1 MSNVSKI
8 ATSLKFVFFSI
19 WKCDKKFVFFKLIFS
34 VVAGLFPLVN
44 IYFPKVIIDCLDN
57 HREFYEILQI
67 IGFYFILQL
76 FFLTI
81 ELGMSY
87 YDNIYSLRLIQNINA
102 DILDKIMT
110 VDLSFFE
117 DPAAYDA
124 YQRARNE
131 ASTRTKNVCDQF
143 LNLFSSFISLFMVI
157 YILFELDWLLVVFI
171 LLIIALV
178 FFISQ
183 KTKKMSF
190 KFYNSIIN
198 LNRENAY
205 LFFTLSSKTFNKE
218 IRIFDLKNWILQKQQ
233 ACYAQ
238 LYRKQTAF
246 YKKSIQLNGLNG
258 VLIRLQ
264 YIFVY
269 ISLVY
274 NMLKSNLSIGNFTMY
289 TMATQN
295 LIQSFNSIISLITS
309 IYENCLFT
317 ENLIEFLSIE
327 NKIISGDESPPITDV
342 NGKSNIIEF
351 ENVTFSYP
359 GQENK
364 VLDGFS
370 LKVHTCQNTLL
381 VGENGVGK
389 TTLIKLLLRLY
400 EPQQGKIKYNG
411 VDIKELNIKE
421 YRSLFGVVFQDHNK
435 FAFSIAENVLL
446 REPYFYDDREK
457 IENSLQYVGLWDKVN
472 ALKNKADTP
481 LTREF
486 SENGTDFSVGE
497 MQKLALARAY
507 IRNAPI
513 LVLDEPTSALD
524 PNAEYAMYQNFI
536 ELSKGKTGIFIS
548 HRLSCAPYMD
558 HIILIENGK
567 VQEQG
572 SHYELLQLRGKY
584 YDMFM
589 RQGRGY
595 IVETDTKDHAVK

>member
-1 MSNVSKI
+1 M
-8 ATSLKFVFFSI
+8 
-19 WKCDKKFVFFKLIFS
+19 
-34 VVAGLFPLVN
+34 
-44 IYFPKVIIDCLDN
+44 
-57 HREFYEILQI
+57 
-67 IGFYFILQL
+67 
-76 FFLTI
+76 
-81 ELGMSY
+81 
-87 YDNIYSLRLIQNINA
+87 
-102 DILDKIMT
+102 
-110 VDLSFFE
+110 
-117 DPAAYDA
+117 
-124 YQRARNE
+124 
-131 ASTRTKNVCDQF
+131 
-143 LNLFSSFISLFMVI
+143 
-157 YILFELDWLLVVFI
+157 
-171 LLIIALV
+171 
-178 FFISQ
+178 
-183 KTKKMSF
+183 
-190 KFYNSIIN
+190 
-198 LNRENAY
+198 
-205 LFFTLSSKTFNKE
+205 
-218 IRIFDLKNWILQKQQ
+218 
-233 ACYAQ
+233 
-238 LYRKQTAF
+238 
-246 YKKSIQLNGLNG
+246 
-258 VLIRLQ
+258 IRLQ

-446 REPYFYDDREK
+446 REPDFYDDRKK
-457 IENSLQYVGLWDKVN
+457 IEDSLQYVGLWDKVN

-536 ELSKGKTGIFIS
+536 GLSKGKTGIFIS

-572 SHYELLQLRGKY
+572 SHYELLKLRGKY
-584 YDMFM
+584 YNMFM
-589 RQGRGY
+589 RHGRGY
-595 IVETDTKDHAVK
+595 IMETDTKDYAVK